1 MKKALALL
9 VLSLATLPSLANFQ
23 FLQLHARI
31 GTGVPEVVVPNNGLI
46 TAEHVDGTKN
56 YASVHSSDFPSN
68 TLTIAAIPAGQQ
80 FDKWWF
86 YYATGSESITTND
99 YWWGANTQQTNIVW
113 TYQGAINPSDYFVHI
128 VADFSYI
135 NYTLKY
141 NANGG
146 SGSMTDQK
154 SCYTN
159 VFNLASNR
167 FAKTGYTFSGWTNET
182 ITTAL
187 ADQSSVSGAVFGVTY
202 TNKTAT
208 LYAKWTPNSYR
219 VKFNKN
225 ADDAAGSM
233 SEQPFTYDVAQNLSA
248 NGFSRAGYVF
258 SGWTNATGTV
268 YADQASVKNLAS
280 ENGAEIKLFAKWTQL
295 WTIIFQ
301 DASQFG
307 FRGFST
313 NTYENGQ
320 SISVPSNP
328 SHDGYT
334 FSGWTPSVSSTAT
347 ADATYTASYSA
358 NHYFVAFHSN
368 DGDDVVR
375 NQEFEYGKQGTLAL
389 QSSLFSRTG
398 YDFAGWALSAG
409 SGAKAYDDGAAV
421 MNLATAGTF
430 DLYALWTPIEYT
442 IAFDANGGYGTMA
455 PMENIKYDTVTN
467 LTKCGFKKQGV
478 DFKCW
483 TCAGRTFDDEAQV
496 SNLTN
501 LEGVVTMKAVW
512 SEKCYVEYDA
522 NGGTG
527 EMATQTFDAEDLPAS
542 LTSNAFEK
550 VGYTF
555 SGWATNETDAAA
567 LTVTY
572 VDGTEFTTFASLPA
586 AAGETATL
594 YAVWQTNTYTVVFD
608 PNCASSTGEMEPQ
621 SFVYDQAQALTVNGF
636 TNEAGL
642 AFAGWTNYTDN
653 VGYADGVMV
662 SNLTAA
668 ANGTVTLSAVW
679 DVGELSKAMDCDNL
693 YWYIPP
699 GATNGVAKA
708 VWNVSATGGVND
720 DACAISSG
728 SALSYMAVTVK
739 TNGTLRFKWK
749 ATEDVATKYF
759 EIVQYMATSSSITYN
774 SIVSLTGV
782 VGSGDWHDSGDIAVP
797 LDLFNENGTLTFG
810 IRFRTNASATCYIDQ
825 MTWTPEGS
833 TVEPTE
839 EDKPTISAFTAT
851 AGGFTLSVDPSNISD
866 SFSYQILATNELVSG
881 DWPVKKTLSAAEL
894 TDGYSVVPEAGEPT
908 MFYKVKV
915 IAK

>member
-1 MKKALALL
+1 MKKVLALL
-9 VLSLATLPSLANFQ
+9 LLALATLPSLADQ
-23 FLQLHARI
+23 TVRVPYYRI
-31 GTGVPEVVVPNNGLI
+31 GASPTLRYSNPAISTLVSPQNT
-46 TAEHVDGTKN
+46 TAYSSAESLTKTN
-56 YASVHSSDFPSN
+56 QILFTTYPV
-68 TLTIAAIPAGQQ
+68 AGQELVHWVKYRDNPAAASSVGVTNNVSEGISTFVWNYSNEGTVQ
-80 FDKWWF
+80 IVLDFD
-86 YYATGSESITTND
+86 YIT
-99 YWWGANTQQTNIVW
+99 
-113 TYQGAINPSDYFVHI
+113 
-128 VADFSYI
+128 
-135 NYTLKY
+135 YTLSY
-141 NANGG
+141 NGNGG
-146 SGSMTDQK
+146 SGSMTNETA
-154 SCYTN
+154 CYTN

-167 FAKTGYTFSGWTNET
+167 FAKTGYSFGGWTNET
-182 ITTAL
+182 ITAAL

-233 SEQPFTYDVAQNLSA
+233 SDQPFTYDVAQNLSS

-280 ENGAEIKLFAKWTQL
+280 ENGAEIELFAKWTQV

-409 SGAKAYDDGAAV
+409 SGEKAYDDGAAV

-442 IAFDANGGYGTMA
+442 IAFDANGGSGTMA

-467 LTKCGFKKQGV
+467 LTKCGFTKQGV

-527 EMATQTFDAEDLPAS
+527 EMEKQTFDAEDLPAS

-594 YAVWQTNTYTVVFD
+594 YAVWQTNAYTVVFD
-608 PNCASSTGEMEPQ
+608 PNCTSYAGTMADQ
-621 SFVYDQAQALTVNGF
+621 SFVYDQAQTLIVNGF
-636 TNEAGL
+636 TNEMGL
-642 AFAGWTNYTDN
+642 AFAGWTTNRGGGATYTN
-653 VGYADGVMV
+653 EEVVV
-662 SNLTAA
+662 NLTPT
-668 ANGTVTLSAVW
+668 NGATVTLFAVW
-679 DVGELSKAMDCDNL
+679 NVGELSKAMHCSTL
-693 YWYIPP
+693 YW
-699 GATNGVAKA
+699 TDFAKFETFN
-708 VWNVSATGGVND
+708 WNVNYAEGIGYGSDSCVT
-720 DACAISSG
+720 SG
-728 SALSYMAVTVK
+728 ADYSHMTVTVK
-739 TNGTLRFKWK
+739 TNGVLRFWWK
-749 ATEDVATKYF
+749 STVETGPDVVSYKDVNPYTRDV
-759 EIVQYMATSSSITYN
+759 ISNLTSTAIN
-774 SIVSLTGV
+774 E
-782 VGSGDWHDSGDIAVP
+782 WHDSGDISVNLAEGASE
-797 LDLFNENGTLTFG
+797 LKLGLFFDGWG
-810 IRFRTNASATCYIDQ
+810 GKTCYIDQ

-839 EDKPTISAFTAT
+839 KDKPTISAFTAK
-851 AGGFTLSVDPSNISD
+851 ADGFTLTASNVSE
-866 SFSYQILATNELVSG
+866 SFNYQILATNELVGG
-881 DWPVKKTLSAAEL
+881 DWPVMTNL
-894 TDGYSVVPEAGEPT
+894 TSDVIGSGFTIVPEADEPT

>member
-46 TAEHVDGTKN
+46 TAEHVDDTKN

-86 YYATGSESITTND
+86 YFATGSESITTND
-99 YWWGANTQQTNIVW
+99 DWWGANGQQTNIVW
-113 TYQGAINPSDYFVHI
+113 TYQGTINPSDYIVHI

-135 NYTLKY
+135 DYTLKY

-159 VFNLASNR
+159 VFNLASNQ
-167 FAKTGYTFSGWTNET
+167 FTKTGYTFSGWTNET

-202 TNKTAT
+202 TNETAT
-208 LYAKWTPNSYR
+208 LYAQWTPNSYR

-233 SEQPFTYDVAQNLSA
+233 SDQPFTYDVAQNLSA
-248 NGFSRAGYVF
+248 NDFSRDGYVF
-258 SGWTNATGTV
+258 GGWTNATGTV

-280 ENGAEIKLFAKWTQL
+280 ENGAEIELFAKWTQL

-409 SGAKAYDDGAAV
+409 SGEKAYDDGAAV

-512 SEKCYVEYDA
+512 SEKCYVEFDA
-522 NGGTG
+522 NGGSG
-527 EMATQTFDAEDLPAS
+527 EMETQTFDAEDLPAS

-555 SGWATNETDAAA
+555 FGWATNVADAAA
-567 LTVTY
+567 LKKSY
-572 VDGTEFTTFASLPA
+572 ADGQTFETFASLPA

-608 PNCASSTGEMEPQ
+608 PNCASYTGEMADQ

-636 TNEAGL
+636 TNETGL
-642 AFAGWTNYTDN
+642 AFAGWTTNQTGD
-653 VGYADGVMV
+653 VVFDDQATV
-662 SNLTAA
+662 SNLTAEA
-668 ANGTVTLSAVW
+668 DGTVTLHAVW

-693 YWYIPP
+693 YWENQPNATNNTWLAKYEEGIGYGTDSCVVTN
-699 GATNGVAKA
+699 GAQISYMIAGVTTNGV
-708 VWNVSATGGVND
+708 
-720 DACAISSG
+720 
-728 SALSYMAVTVK
+728 LS
-739 TNGTLRFKWK
+739 FKWK
-749 ATEDVATKYF
+749 ANRTVSAADANDGLKVGYYTER
-759 EIVQYMATSSSITYN
+759 N
-774 SIVSLTGV
+774 VSVTNFK
-782 VGSGDWHDSGDIAVP
+782 
-797 LDLFNENGTLTFG
+797 DLGTLTRSEPDAWLTAEIEIKQSYFEG
-810 IRFRTNASATCYIDQ
+810 KAKIWLVLRSRRQSCFIDQ

-839 EDKPTISAFTAT
+839 EDKPTISAFMA
-851 AGGFTLSVDPSNISD
+851 AANGFTLSVDPSNISD
-866 SFSYQILATNELVSG
+866 SFSYQILATNELVVG
-881 DWPVKKTLSAAEL
+881 DWPVKTNLTAEAVKAGF
-894 TDGYSVVPEAGEPT
+894 DIVPEAGEPT